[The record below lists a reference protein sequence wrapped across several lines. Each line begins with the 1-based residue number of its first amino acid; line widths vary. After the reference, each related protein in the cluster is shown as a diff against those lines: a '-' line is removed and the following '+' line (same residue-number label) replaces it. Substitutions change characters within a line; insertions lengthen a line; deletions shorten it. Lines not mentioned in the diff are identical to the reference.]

1 MGSPNCYTCQYRG
14 TLLGD
19 CHSRC
24 RHPLVESALE
34 GKESLVDLVSL
45 LASGKRGGGAD
56 LSGPGSP
63 LEAVCKALGIK
74 GNPHG
79 IAHNWFSWPMNYD
92 PIWLES
98 CNGHKEKE

>member
-63 LEAVCKALGIK
+63 WRLSARR
-74 GNPHG
+74 
-79 IAHNWFSWPMNYD
+79 W
-92 PIWLES
+92 ES
-98 CNGHKEKE
+98 RAILTG